1 MSLGCPRTT
10 IRSFLEDVVKLGG
23 RLTPGAKCVEGWK
36 RGHLPGLWIRAFQ
49 ALGCSRRTSQ
59 SHMWEGGDGG
69 GGSVSGAK
77 GADVFETSGVQVSAS
92 FGGLGGKWGL
102 GVRERAGLSRRDT
115 GFSPLAGSLQL
126 RS

>member
-1 MSLGCPRTT
+1 MILGCHRTP

-23 RLTPGAKCVEGWK
+23 RLVPGAKRVEGWK
-36 RGHLPGLWIRAFQ
+36 RVHLPGLWIRAFQ
-49 ALGCSRRTSQ
+49 AFECSRRTSQ

-69 GGSVSGAK
+69 GSVLGAK
-77 GADVFETSGVQVSAS
+77 GADVFETLGVQVSAS

-102 GVRERAGLSRRDT
+102 EVRERAGLSHRDT